1 MASTFKSVIDTTPY
15 THEQFLMLAQCS
27 MTDLNWQ
34 STILNTGKIIA
45 RTKMGLFYSGEQVII
60 TLQDD
65 RAILE
70 ANSLQWLVL
79 NEYSAQNAI
88 ESLQEYIRLNTTIYT
103 SEQLDNLYQ
112 EHLENKGLNSADQ
125 IVTSRG
131 KHYATYSIIA
141 INTLV
146 FLVMVISGVSFWNP
160 KVMDIYKWGANV
172 RLYTLGGEWWRL
184 LTSTFLHVGVIHLFF
199 NMLTLF
205 FCGPLPGT
213 DYWKMEIFALLSVY
227 RNPIKP
233 CQYLVEWCSC

>member
-79 NEYSAQNAI
+79 NES
-88 ESLQEYIRLNTTIYT
+88 SMLN
-103 SEQLDNLYQ
+103 
-112 EHLENKGLNSADQ
+112 H
-125 IVTSRG
+125 
-131 KHYATYSIIA
+131 
-141 INTLV
+141 
-146 FLVMVISGVSFWNP
+146 
-160 KVMDIYKWGANV
+160 
-172 RLYTLGGEWWRL
+172 
-184 LTSTFLHVGVIHLFF
+184 
-199 NMLTLF
+199 
-205 FCGPLPGT
+205 
-213 DYWKMEIFALLSVY
+213 
-227 RNPIKP
+227 
-233 CQYLVEWCSC
+233 